1 MGILDEFMKQ
11 QGALGQVFDLVQ
23 KNPQILSAAIA
34 LLSSKD
40 SSVGGS
46 GGLSDLANAFHQG
59 GFGDVMS
66 SWISTSANKSI
77 SPADLA
83 SVLGKGTL
91 GQFAEKAGV
100 SHEEA
105 SGVLASLLP
114 ALVDHLT
121 PQGQVPGSD
130 SLDGMLGS
138 LLSGLGR

>member
-1 MGILDEFMKQ
+1 MSILDELMKQ
-11 QGALGQVFDLVQ
+11 RAVGQAFDLVQ

-34 LLSSKD
+34 LLSARD
-40 SSVGGS
+40 ASVGGS
-46 GGLSDLANAFHQG
+46 GGLSDLANAFQQG

-66 SWISTSANKSI
+66 SWISTGANKSI

-100 SHEEA
+100 SQQEA
-105 SGVLASLLP
+105 SNVLASLLP
-114 ALVDHLT
+114 VLVDHVT

-130 SLDGMLGS
+130 SLNGMLGN
-138 LLSGLGR
+138 LLSSMGR